1 MKKSKEETRT
11 ARLELRLLP
20 VEKDLLTRAA
30 LVNDLTLSEWIRGV
44 ALAAAGKESKRRD
57 GDERQ

>member
-1 MKKSKEETRT
+1 MKKPKEETRT

-20 VEKDLLTRAA
+20 GEKDLLTRAA

-44 ALAAAGKESKRRD
+44 VLAAAGKESKRR
-57 GDERQ
+57 GW